1 MENIN
6 FIPVIVIAI
15 IFGICAIPYFLRRV
29 VPTNEVHIVQ
39 SRKNTISYGKDMVDG
54 NTYYE
59 WPSALPIIGVTKTVL
74 PVSVFDLDLAGYEAY
89 DKGRLPFVVDI
100 KAFFRITE
108 SAVSAQRVSSFEEL
122 REQLK
127 AVVQGSVRT
136 ILASN
141 EIEEIM
147 QGRSKFGEEFTKEV
161 SAQLSNWGVST
172 VKNIELM
179 DIRDHKDSF
188 VIKNIMEKKK
198 SHIEMQS
205 RTEVAKNMQIAKI
218 AEIEAQKQTLL
229 QEQQSL
235 QEVGQRK
242 AEADKQ
248 IGISIEISAQEIKE
262 QQRLTKEK
270 EMSVVRVEEIKKAEI
285 ERDKN
290 LVKADQDKQTNIIKA
305 DGEKQ
310 KVIINAEGIK
320 QQNILHAEGSLQSQK
335 LGAEGIKAEGE
346 AKAEAEKLMQLA
358 PINAQIELAKEIG
371 QNQSYQNY
379 LLTLRKIESDQAIGI
394 KQAEAL
400 KDADLKV
407 IANGGDVADGMN
419 KITDILS
426 AKGGTNIAA
435 MLSSIAQ
442 SEEGKNLL
450 NKVLPSK
457 E

>member
-1 MENIN
+1 ME
-6 FIPVIVIAI
+6 I
-15 IFGICAIPYFLRRV
+15 IITALVLAACAIPYFLRRV
-29 VPTNEVHIVQ
+29 VPTNEVHIIQ
-39 SRKNTISYGKDMVDG
+39 SRKTTISYGKDMLDG

-59 WPSALPIIGVTKTVL
+59 WPSAIPVIGVTKTVL
-74 PVSVFDLDLAGYEAY
+74 PVSVFDLDLSGYEAY
-89 DKGRLPFVVDI
+89 DKGRLPFVVDV

-108 SAVSAQRVSSFEEL
+108 SGVAAQRVSSFEEL

-179 DIRDHKDSF
+179 DIRDHKESF

-205 RTEVAKNMQIAKI
+205 RTEVAKNMQVAKI
-218 AEIEAQKQTLL
+218 AEIEAQKQTSL
-229 QEQQSL
+229 QEQQSR

-242 AEADKQ
+242 AETDKQ
-248 IGISIEISAQEIKE
+248 IGISTEISAQEIKE
-262 QQRLTKEK
+262 QQRITKEK
-270 EMSVVRVEEIKKAEI
+270 EMSVIRVEEVKKAEI

-290 LVKADQDKQTNIIKA
+290 LVKADQDKQTS
-305 DGEKQ
+305 
-310 KVIINAEGIK
+310 IINSEGVK
-320 QQNILHAEGSLQSQK
+320 QQSILHAEGNLQSQK
-335 LGAEGIKAEGE
+335 LGADGIRAEGE
-346 AKAEAEKLMQLA
+346 ARADAEKLMQLA

-379 LLTLRKIESDQAIGI
+379 LLTLRKIESEQAIGT

-400 KDADLKV
+400 KGADLKV
-407 IANGGDVADGMN
+407 IANGGNVAEGMN
-419 KITDILS
+419 KITDIFS
-426 AKGGTNIAA
+426 SKGGTNIAA
-435 MLSSIAQ
+435 MLSGMAQ

-450 NKVLPSK
+450 NKVLPK
-457 E
+457 TE

>member
-1 MENIN
+1 MDSLLPITV
-6 FIPVIVIAI
+6 VII
-15 IFGICAIPYFLRRV
+15 ILAICAIPYFLRRV

-39 SRKNTISYGKDMVDG
+39 SRKKTVSYGKDMADG

-59 WPSALPIIGVTKTVL
+59 WPSALPVIGVTKTIL
-74 PVSVFDLDLAGYEAY
+74 PVSVFDLDLSGYEAY

-100 KAFFRITE
+100 KAFFRIT
-108 SAVSAQRVSSFEEL
+108 SSDVSAQRVASFDEL

-136 ILASN
+136 ILASS

-147 QGRSKFGEEFTKEV
+147 QGRSKFGDEFTKEV

-179 DIRDHKDSF
+179 DIRDHKDSS

-205 RTEVAKNMQIAKI
+205 RTEVAKNMQIAQI
-218 AEIEAQKQTLL
+218 AEIEARKQTSL

-235 QEVGQRK
+235 QEVGQRT
-242 AEADKQ
+242 AEKDKQ
-248 IGISIEISAQEIKE
+248 IGIAIEMSAQEIKE
-262 QQRLTKEK
+262 QQRITKEK
-270 EMSVVRVEEIKKAEI
+270 EMNVVRVEEIKKAEI

-310 KVIINAEGIK
+310 KSIINAEGVK
-320 QQNILHAEGSLQSQK
+320 QQNILHAEGNLQSQK

-358 PINAQIELAKEIG
+358 PVNAQIELAKEIG
-371 QNQSYQNY
+371 QNQSYQHY
-379 LLTLRKIESDQAIGI
+379 LLTVRKIEADQAIGM
-394 KQAEAL
+394 KQAESL
-400 KDADLKV
+400 KGANLKV
-407 IANGGDVADGMN
+407 IANGGDISSGIN
-419 KITDILS
+419 KITDIFS
-426 AKGGTNIAA
+426 AKGGTDIAS
-435 MLSSIAQ
+435 MLSGIAQ
-442 SEEGKNLL
+442 SEEGEKIL
-450 NKVLPSK
+450 NKILPK
-457 E
+457 KDN